1 MAAILWLRVQG
12 AVFEV
17 ERFVLL
23 CSMGFTSLIIIHIH
37 LSCRVLRLTSMQD
50 VYEVKSLVDGLYFV
64 QVYSD
69 LSVDYLK
76 MFLLN
81 VPAAVVALGL

>member
-37 LSCRVLRLTSMQD
+37 LSCRVLRFTSMQD
-50 VYEVKSLVDGLYFV
+50 VYEVKLVV